1 MLINKQRR
9 SLRGCIQDLHID
21 NKAMSGEENILQGF
35 KNHFANL
42 AVPSYDQS
50 YNYQY
55 STNIEQE
62 TDNIIELV
70 KSVDILKPT
79 KEELNKASSSI
90 KKGKASDI
98 FDLTVE
104 HFIYGGYALFD
115 YTHSIILA
123 IFESGIVPDMIKEG
137 LLSPVFK
144 NKGSILDI
152 KNYRGITVLPV
163 FEKIVES
170 ILKNRVRQKYDKQQ

>member
-1 MLINKQRR
+1 
-9 SLRGCIQDLHID
+9 
-21 NKAMSGEENILQGF
+21 
-35 KNHFANL
+35 L
-42 AVPSYDQS
+42 AVPSYDQI

-79 KEELNKASSSI
+79 KEELNKVLSSI
-90 KKGKASDI
+90 KKGKAADI

-104 HFIYGGYALFD
+104 HFIYGGNALLD

-123 IFESGIVPDMIKEG
+123 IFDWQSD
-137 LLSPVFK
+137 F
-144 NKGSILDI
+144 
-152 KNYRGITVLPV
+152 
-163 FEKIVES
+163 
-170 ILKNRVRQKYDKQQ
+170 